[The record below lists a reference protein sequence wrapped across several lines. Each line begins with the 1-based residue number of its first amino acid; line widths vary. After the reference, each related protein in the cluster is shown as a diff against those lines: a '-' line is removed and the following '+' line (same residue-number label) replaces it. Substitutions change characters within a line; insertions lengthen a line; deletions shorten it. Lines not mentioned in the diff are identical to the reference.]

1 MLRAPRQDSRAK
13 EVPTVAQTP
22 DEAHYGFI
30 ADRILAGAVVPFLG
44 AGVNLCGRKDSESF
58 EVGRHLP
65 SGAELADYLAS
76 KGHYP
81 GEDRKD
87 LLRVSQYIAI
97 MAGLR
102 PLYEW
107 LHDVFDADYAPT
119 PAHRLLAS
127 LPSMIRTRRSTQRG
141 FFPLIVTTNYDDALE
156 TAFKDAH
163 EEYDLVTYMADGPRS
178 GRFLHTRPDG
188 NETVINKP
196 KSYKELQCVERP
208 VIAKI
213 HGAVMRRMPPDPQH
227 DSFVITENHY
237 IDYLS
242 HTDIKTLI
250 PVNIASR
257 MMQSHFLFFGYS
269 LKDWNLRV
277 ILHRLSGDAGMA
289 WTSNSWAVQPKP
301 DKIDEK
307 SWGRRGVELL
317 DARLEDYIEQLK
329 THLANSA
336 SATREEA
343 AS

>member
-1 MLRAPRQDSRAK
+1 M
-13 EVPTVAQTP
+13 AQTP
-22 DEAHYGFI
+22 DDAHYGFI

-44 AGVNLCGRKDSESF
+44 AGVNLCGRKDAESF

-65 SGAELADYLAS
+65 SGPELAVYLAS
-76 KGHYP
+76 KSHYP
-81 GEDRKD
+81 GKDRTD

-127 LPSMIRTRRSTQRG
+127 LPSMIRARPSTQRG

-156 TAFKDAH
+156 TAFKEAH

-188 NETVINKP
+188 DETVINKP
-196 KSYKELQCVERP
+196 KSYKELRCVERP

-213 HGAVMRRMPPDPQH
+213 HGAVMRRIPRDPEH

-289 WTSNSWAVQPKP
+289 WTSNSWAVQPTP
-301 DKIDEK
+301 DQVDEK
-307 SWGRRGVELL
+307 SWGKRGVELL
-317 DARLEDYIEQLK
+317 DARLEDYIEQLR
-329 THLANSA
+329 TSLTNSSGPTPA
-336 SATREEA
+336 AEA

>member
-1 MLRAPRQDSRAK
+1 
-13 EVPTVAQTP
+13 
-22 DEAHYGFI
+22 
-30 ADRILAGAVVPFLG
+30 
-44 AGVNLCGRKDSESF
+44 
-58 EVGRHLP
+58 
-65 SGAELADYLAS
+65 
-76 KGHYP
+76 
-81 GEDRKD
+81 
-87 LLRVSQYIAI
+87 
-97 MAGLR
+97 
-102 PLYEW
+102 
-107 LHDVFDADYAPT
+107 
-119 PAHRLLAS
+119 
-127 LPSMIRTRRSTQRG
+127 
-141 FFPLIVTTNYDDALE
+141 LE
-156 TAFKDAH
+156 TAFKEAH

-188 NETVINKP
+188 DETVINKP

-213 HGAVMRRMPPDPQH
+213 HGAVMRRIPRDPEH

-289 WTSNSWAVQPKP
+289 WTSNSWAVQPTP
-301 DKIDEK
+301 DQVDEK
-307 SWGRRGVELL
+307 SWGKRGVELL
-317 DARLEDYIEQLK
+317 YARLEDYIEQLR
-329 THLANSA
+329 TSLANSRPTPA
-336 SATREEA
+336 AEA